1 MPIKYNRKTET
12 IFSKVVHAPS
22 GLPTI
27 GIFKLNKKTGKV
39 KFIDYRI
46 CHYKNGKFICPRDP
60 IIRAKIAK
68 QLGIKI

>member
-1 MPIKYNRKTET
+1 MPIKYNKKTET
-12 IFSKVVHAPS
+12 VFSKIVHSPS
-22 GLPTI
+22 GVPTI
-27 GIFKLNKKTGKV
+27 GIFTYNKKTGKV

-46 CHYKNGKFICPRDP
+46 CYYKNGKFICPRDP